1 MIYLDSAAT
10 ALLKPDSV
18 SCAVLEAMRDYASPG
33 RGGYPAAVEAG
44 RICLRCRENLARLFH
59 VPEPDN
65 VVFTMNATHGLNIA
79 IRSLIRPGSRVVIS
93 GYEHNA
99 VTRPLNALGAEMLIV
114 DTPLFDRS
122 AFLRDFYKKI
132 RRAEAAVCIH
142 VSNVFGFVLPLEEI
156 AEQCRALRKPLIVD
170 ASQSAGVL
178 DLDFDALGAEFAA
191 MPGHKGLL
199 GPQGTGV
206 LLCRST
212 AKPLLYGGSGSDSLS
227 QNMPDYL
234 PDRLEAGTQNVS
246 GIAGLNA
253 GVEYILET
261 GTESIRRKERF
272 LRETM
277 EKSLEGTFGLRL
289 FAAKNTHMQTGVL
302 SVLPEKGTLD
312 PDTLG
317 EALYQKN
324 VAVRTGLHCAPLAH
338 KTAGTLDTGTL
349 RLSFSP
355 FNSTEEV
362 RRAAAWIRDIVQNAG

>member
-277 EKSLEGTFGLRL
+277 EKSLEGTPGLRL

-317 EALYQKN
+317 EALYRKN

>member
-317 EALYQKN
+317 
-324 VAVRTGLHCAPLAH
+324 
-338 KTAGTLDTGTL
+338 
-349 RLSFSP
+349 
-355 FNSTEEV
+355 
-362 RRAAAWIRDIVQNAG
+362 